1 MFVVVSQEE
10 MILLIRE
17 EVFDTMV
24 PQYTFLNVKQGYFK
38 KQSYLL
44 WAADELVNQIRNRKA
59 DPPMKVLYI
68 FANQMRWFSKL
79 NPDNSYAFDVAHE
92 LAINIIDICRAAGWA
107 KN

>member
-1 MFVVVSQEE
+1 MVSQDE

-24 PQYTFLNVKQGYFK
+24 PQYTFLNAKQGYFK

-44 WAADELVNQIRNRKA
+44 WAADELVNQILNRKA
-59 DPPMKVLYI
+59 DPPIKVLYI
-68 FANQMRWFSKL
+68 FANQMCRFSKL
-79 NPDNSYAFDVAHE
+79 NPDNSYAFDIAYE
-92 LAINIIDICRAAGWA
+92 LAINIIDICRAAGWT